1 MIQPV
6 KAYKASDGTLCESV
20 EEVQRREVYLLVTDN
35 LVTTGAGENGLT
47 DQQINDVVILITEH
61 RDKLLDILTTGP
73 RSRPARRTINGAT
86 TKKRK
91 AKPATP
97 SAGPVS
103 ATSNPTYIGDPVA
116 ISEDAAAGFAAMR
129 KAVEEA
135 A

>member
-20 EEVQRREVYLLVTDN
+20 EKVQQYELFLLLETGGVSNLEATRIADYL
-35 LVTTGAGENGLT
+35 
-47 DQQINDVVILITEH
+47 IKH
-61 RDKLLDILTTGP
+61 RDKLVDILTTGP

-91 AKPATP
+91 AKPAAPAVQPATP
-97 SAGPVS
+97 
-103 ATSNPTYIGDPVA
+103 
-116 ISEDAAAGFAAMR
+116 EQAAAGFAAAHA
-129 KAVEEA
+129 AVEEA

>member
-20 EEVQRREVYLLVTDN
+20 EEVQRREVYLLLQGPVNAIAVDYI
-35 LVTTGAGENGLT
+35 
-47 DQQINDVVILITEH
+47 DQKISDAPTCAAHLMDAVLEH
-61 RDKLLDILTTGP
+61 RDKLVDILTTGP

-91 AKPATP
+91 AKPAAT
-97 SAGPVS
+97 SLAGPTS
-103 ATSNPTYIGDPVA
+103 ACEPVTA
-116 ISEDAAAGFAAMR
+116 EQAAAGFAAAHA
-129 KAVEEA
+129 AVEEA